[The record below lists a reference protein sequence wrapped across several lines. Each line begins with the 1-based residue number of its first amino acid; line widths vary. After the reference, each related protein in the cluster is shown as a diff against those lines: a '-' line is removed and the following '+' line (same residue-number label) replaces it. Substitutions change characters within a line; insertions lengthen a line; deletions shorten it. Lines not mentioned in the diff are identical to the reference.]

1 MKNLLKFFKAIT
13 ITSVIYMTI
22 VTVPALIG
30 CLFTRSFSTYDSCM
44 EAPDYMAG
52 MSFVSLIGIIAFW
65 LYDAESRNN

>member
-22 VTVPALIG
+22 ITVPALIG
-30 CLFTRSFSTYDSCM
+30 CLVTRTFDTYDSFM
-44 EAPDYMAG
+44 SAPDYMAG

-65 LYDAESRNN
+65 IWDAESRNN